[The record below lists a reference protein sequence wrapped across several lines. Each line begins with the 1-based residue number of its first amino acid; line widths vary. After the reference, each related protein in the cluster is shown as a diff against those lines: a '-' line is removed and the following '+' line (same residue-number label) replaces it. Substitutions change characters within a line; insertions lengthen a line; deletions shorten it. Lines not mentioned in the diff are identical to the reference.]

1 MLSTT
6 NWLSGATRERSLRPT
21 DPEIRIGAADTREGI
36 PLCSQVIR
44 HEPTFQFSGVA
55 LRRLGRPTATPLRQF
70 SPGRLSGGKKAAT
83 GVTDR
88 ARFGLFSHLSGVDRN
103 FWTRVLAVEQPPFEP
118 DTVA

>member
-1 MLSTT
+1 
-6 NWLSGATRERSLRPT
+6 LRPT

-88 ARFGLFSHLSGVDRN
+88 ARFGLFSHLSGVDRI
-103 FWTRVLAVEQPPFEP
+103 FWTRVLAGSLTRIAAP
-118 DTVA
+118 